1 MKQSTRKK
9 LIDVLMFDLSEAFD
23 SIRKLC
29 RIHAFFFI
37 RTSNRLSAEAGLFLT
52 FWLFQPQIV
61 LKLFLFPDILNS
73 GLVFGLKSKRFVFE
87 TPLARE
93 NSGENPTGEPAS
105 RLD

>member
-1 MKQSTRKK
+1 M
-9 LIDVLMFDLSEAFD
+9 IAFE
-23 SIRKLC
+23 SFAGYTL
-29 RIHAFFFI
+29 FFFI

-61 LKLFLFPDILNS
+61 LKLLFPDILNS

-93 NSGENPTGEPAS
+93 NSGENTTGEPAS